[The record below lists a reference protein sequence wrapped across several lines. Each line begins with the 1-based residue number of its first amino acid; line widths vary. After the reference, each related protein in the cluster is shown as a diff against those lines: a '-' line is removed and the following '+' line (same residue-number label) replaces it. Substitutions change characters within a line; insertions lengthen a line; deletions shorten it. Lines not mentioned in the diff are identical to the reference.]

1 MSTVNALN
9 LGSQRLD
16 SNPNVI
22 RRLMK
27 RTDERISAA
36 SRTHSALVE
45 ICARLVHSGALVLA
59 FSLALGPPQSSARTI
74 PPLTAE
80 FSWTVPPRLVVNEH
94 TGLIRSLD
102 EAEIV
107 PADGW
112 PVQFNACDSSSRATS
127 FGWTIDGG
135 EVIIENRCDAFEY
148 RFPTEGLYQVR
159 LTVTGAAGASAQT
172 TQNVT
177 VQDWLIVG
185 LGDSYASGEG
195 VPDSPIGKKEQA
207 DLANAGQVVMNAQ
220 ATLGD
225 RESELQTT
233 IDKLGPLKEK
243 YDASV
248 NTQRTISQK
257 ATDFKNKYDKR
268 EELCTPV
275 PVKIPVTEKQKA
287 RKKECEKAKEQQDA
301 AYDTLKDA
309 VVNIDWT
316 FNTRD
321 LDGLRGVLQSLVD
334 NAKTPYET
342 ANTARVEALKLK
354 GEAEEALNTATSD
367 RNNVKDR
374 IFATWQDRRC
384 HRSLASGQA
393 QAARQ
398 IEDDDPRTSVT
409 FIHLACSG
417 AKIEE
422 GLLEGYRGIRPTRK
436 EEKDK
441 ALLDAQVDEFKET
454 VGDRE
459 VDAVLI
465 SIGGNDV
472 GFADIITRC
481 MFAEKCYEKPFI
493 LQNVPLAMA
502 YANCVETRQWSYEY
516 DCNSILETEFG
527 PRENVEELFQTG
539 KRGLPGGYRKLNEK
553 LLEVNELDPHRVY
566 ISEHC
571 CPVKSRIES
580 IGWGHR
586 GIPLLS
592 G

>member
-1 MSTVNALN
+1 MRV
-9 LGSQRLD
+9 
-16 SNPNVI
+16 
-22 RRLMK
+22 
-27 RTDERISAA
+27 
-36 SRTHSALVE
+36 
-45 ICARLVHSGALVLA
+45 
-59 FSLALGPPQSSARTI
+59 
-74 PPLTAE
+74 
-80 FSWTVPPRLVVNEH
+80 
-94 TGLIRSLD
+94 
-102 EAEIV
+102 
-107 PADGW
+107 
-112 PVQFNACDSSSRATS
+112 
-127 FGWTIDGG
+127 
-135 EVIIENRCDAFEY
+135 
-148 RFPTEGLYQVR
+148 
-159 LTVTGAAGASAQT
+159 
-172 TQNVT
+172 
-177 VQDWLIVG
+177 
-185 LGDSYASGEG
+185 
-195 VPDSPIGKKEQA
+195 
-207 DLANAGQVVMNAQ
+207 
-220 ATLGD
+220 
-225 RESELQTT
+225 
-233 IDKLGPLKEK
+233 
-243 YDASV
+243 
-248 NTQRTISQK
+248 
-257 ATDFKNKYDKR
+257 
-268 EELCTPV
+268 
-275 PVKIPVTEKQKA
+275 
-287 RKKECEKAKEQQDA
+287 
-301 AYDTLKDA
+301 
-309 VVNIDWT
+309 
-316 FNTRD
+316 NTRD

-566 ISEHC
+566 ISEYPNATRDGNGTTC
-571 CPVKSRIES
+571 RLKKGFFGISQPEWEWAEGMTKSLNEEVKQAADDHNWTFVSGIFDGFKEHGFCAKDSWLVRLGES
-580 IGWGHR
+580 
-586 GIPLLS
+586 LLTEGRKDGTMHPNQQGYGS
-592 G
+592 YKDAILASVEKDFYPDGDVSSPRPPR